1 MKNKSDTERRQHKR
15 YLPRQRAFV
24 LVDAQNNGFDR
35 IDQMSKGQIGVAV
48 FKSKPAKMGRILE
61 ISRSGL
67 SFSYIANGSDE
78 TENKRLDILLAD
90 ENFLLPELKF
100 KTVKTSEHEAETPF
114 NPLAMKRQSVRFVG
128 LTPGQ
133 QSKLDYFLR
142 KYTVLDNDR
151 NGKQAQGNG

>member
-1 MKNKSDTERRQHKR
+1 MKNKQNTERRQHKR

-24 LVDAQNNGFDR
+24 LIDAKNNGFDR
-35 IDQMSKGQIGVAV
+35 IDKMSKGQIGIAA

-78 TENKRLDILLAD
+78 TENQCLDILLAD
-90 ENFLLPELKF
+90 ENFLLPKLKF
-100 KTVKTSEHEAETPF
+100 KPVKTSDHEAETPF

-128 LTPGQ
+128 LTPRQ

-142 KYTVLDNDR
+142 KYTVSDNSTS
-151 NGKQAQGNG
+151 GKQAQGNG

>member
-1 MKNKSDTERRQHKR
+1 MKDKSNTERRQHKR

-24 LVDAQNNGFDR
+24 LVDAKNNGFDQ
-35 IDQMSKGQIGVAV
+35 IDKMSKGQIGIAV

-61 ISRSGL
+61 ISRTGL

-78 TENKRLDILLAD
+78 IENQQLDILLAD
-90 ENFLLPELKF
+90 ENFLLPKLKF
-100 KTVKTSEHEAETPF
+100 KPVKTSEDETETPF
-114 NPLAMKRQSVRFVG
+114 NPLSIKKQSVRFVG
-128 LTPGQ
+128 LTARQ

-142 KYTVLDNDR
+142 KYTTVENKN